1 MKSLGAVAILGLV
14 LVGCGSNSSEP
25 TASNTPKP
33 EGAGGAVQKGNFKTL
48 GGFSAT
54 AAGQNPESH
63 LGSK

>member
-1 MKSLGAVAILGLV
+1 MKSLGALAILGLV
-14 LVGCGSNSSEP
+14 LVGCGSSSSEP
-25 TASNTPKP
+25 SANTTPTP
-33 EGAGGAVQKGNFKTL
+33 EGATGAVQKGNVKTL